1 MNGLYFFFLFQGKE
15 MKRWTPWIQVLIL
28 MPQGILYIHIYIM
41 KQEKSEKFCVPL
53 P

>member
-41 KQEKSEKFCVPL
+41 KQEKSEKFSVPL